1 MALGIILVLKDNFPP
16 KRENYES
23 PTAIRTRVK
32 DLMSFLMREPG
43 RYYNYSK
50 EKHKF
55 IWNSEM
61 SDEYT
66 SGPEAGLF

>member
-1 MALGIILVLKDNFPP
+1 MALGIILVLKDNFPQ

-23 PTAIRTRVK
+23 PIAIRTRVK
-32 DLMSFLMREPG
+32 DFMSFLMREPG

-55 IWNSEM
+55 IWNREM
-61 SDEYT
+61 SNECT
-66 SGPEAGLF
+66 SGPEVGLF